1 MRARRSAV
9 LSFVSILSSGAVG
22 VSAMATGCGSD
33 APTRAPFVEST
44 PEPTPSGELPTN
56 DRAPCRGIA
65 CAIPECPPGQTT
77 IIEGNVYDPAGKN
90 RLYNVLAYVPEAEE
104 LPPLAKGAS
113 CDQCGKIDGKA
124 LTSALTDATGHF
136 RLENTPA
143 GEDVPVVLQVG
154 KFRRKIVLPKVEA
167 CTTNVVK
174 DGEARLPKNQL
185 EGDLP
190 KVAAVTGAFDELY
203 CLLLRIGIDAD
214 EHTTPDKPGAV
225 HIYRGEGGP
234 DHLFGG
240 APPATTLWSSID
252 KLAAYDIVLLGCEGA
267 DHDGPNGNKTPEAKQ
282 AMREFTERGG
292 RIFATHYQSAWVRN
306 NPVDDFKG
314 VASWRGGAGAAAAYG
329 KNLSI
334 KIDTSFPKGAALSD
348 WLEATAGTGDAG
360 AGAIL
365 ADNVA
370 SSIEAVS
377 PNATRWLYR
386 DDDRPGVTF
395 MSFNTPVGAPAD
407 QQCGRAVISDLH
419 YGEELTTAKP
429 PQCAGLI
436 TPAGLALEFL
446 LFDLSACV
454 QPDTETPRAPK

>member
-9 LSFVSILSSGAVG
+9 LSFCSILSSGTLGLGAL
-22 VSAMATGCGSD
+22 MAACGSD
-33 APTRAPFVEST
+33 TPTRSPFVDGT
-44 PEPTPSGELPTN
+44 PEPTPTGQLPTN
-56 DRAPCRGIA
+56 ERAPCRGTA
-65 CAIPECPPGQTT
+65 CAIPECPPGRTT
-77 IIEGNVYDPAGKN
+77 VIEGDVYDPAGKN
-90 RLYNVLAYVPEAEE
+90 RLYNVLAYVPEAE
-104 LPPLAKGAS
+104 LPPLAQGAS

-124 LTSALTDATGHF
+124 LTAGLSDATGHF

-167 CTTNVVK
+167 CTTNVIK
-174 DGEARLPKNQL
+174 DGEARLPKNRL

-240 APPATTLWSSID
+240 APPATTLWSSVD
-252 KLAAYDIVLLGCEGA
+252 KLAEYDIVLLGCEGA
-267 DHDGPNGNKTPEAKQ
+267 DHDGPGGNKTPEAKQ
-282 AMREFTERGG
+282 AMREFTGRGG

-306 NPVDDFKG
+306 NPEDDFKG

-329 KNLSI
+329 TNLSI
-334 KIDTSFPKGAALSD
+334 AIDTSFPKGAALST
-348 WLEATAGTGDAG
+348 WLEATAGTSDAG

-370 SSIEAVS
+370 SSIESVS
-377 PNATRWLYR
+377 PDATRWLYR
-386 DDDRPGVTF
+386 EDDRPGVTF

-419 YGEELTTAKP
+419 YGRELTTAKP

-454 QPDTETPRAPK
+454 QPDTETPSAPK

>member
-1 MRARRSAV
+1 MRAQSSAV
-9 LSFVSILSSGAVG
+9 LSLSSIVASSALGLVAVL
-22 VSAMATGCGSD
+22 AACGSEKVD
-33 APTRAPFVEST
+33 RAPFVEPT
-44 PEPTPSGELPTN
+44 PETTPPTGQLPT
-56 DRAPCRGIA
+56 DESQPCRGMG
-65 CAIPECPPGQTT
+65 CAVPECPPGETT
-77 IIEGNVYDPAGKN
+77 VIEGDVYDPAGRNK
-90 RLYNVLAYVPEAEE
+90 LYNVLAYVPEAE
-104 LPPLAKGAS
+104 LPPLAQGAS
-113 CDQCGKIDGKA
+113 CDQCGKLDGKA
-124 LTSALTDATGHF
+124 VTTALSDAKGHF

-143 GEDVPVVLQVG
+143 GVDIPVVFQVG
-154 KFRRKIVLPKVEA
+154 KFRRKIVLPKVEK
-167 CTTNVVK
+167 CTTNVIK

-225 HIYRGEGGP
+225 HVYRGEGGP

-240 APPATTLWSSID
+240 APPATQLWSSVD
-252 KLAAYDIVLLGCEGA
+252 ALSRYDIVLLGCEGA
-267 DHDGPNGNKTPEAKQ
+267 DHDGASGNKTPAAKE
-282 AMREFTERGG
+282 AMREFTARGG

-306 NPVDDFKG
+306 NPEDDFKG
-314 VASWRGGAGAAAAYG
+314 VATWRGGSSTAAYG
-329 KNLSI
+329 TNLAI
-334 KIDTSFPKGAALSD
+334 KIDTSFPKGEALAT
-348 WLEATAGTGDAG
+348 WLDGVAGPSDAG

-377 PNATRWLYR
+377 PDATRWLYR

-395 MSFNTPVGAPAD
+395 MSFNTPVGATAD
-407 QQCGRAVISDLH
+407 KQCGRAVISDLH
-419 YGEELTTAKP
+419 YGQELTTAKP

-454 QPDTETPRAPK
+454 QPDSETPRAPK